1 MKRNTLDKLNSTV
14 ARPGVT
20 RRVFSGNRATLAFTT
35 LEPGHTPHPHSHPHE
50 QIVYIISGKL
60 RFVVGDE
67 DAIVE
72 SGDMLVIPPGVEHW
86 AETIGSDPAVD
97 LSVFS
102 PCRDDYVKEETPGD
116 WRAPGLASEPS
127 ADARA

>member
-1 MKRNTLDKLNSTV
+1 MKLNTLDRLKATV

-20 RRVFSGNRATLAFTT
+20 RRVFSGDHATLAFTT
-35 LEPGHTPHPHSHPHE
+35 LEPGHTPYPHAHPHE
-50 QIVYIISGKL
+50 QIVYILSGKL

-67 DAIVE
+67 DAIVQ

-86 AETIGSDPAVD
+86 AEAIGTDPAVD

-102 PCRDDYVKEETPGD
+102 PRRDDYVKEEMST
-116 WRAPGLASEPS
+116 
-127 ADARA
+127 